1 MKLLRLEN
9 CNVPFPLPTKAH
21 LVALVAI
28 ALATAIFIIDTFS
41 PLGIA
46 IAALYALVVVL
57 AARLI
62 SRAGVLAVA
71 LGCLALTVLSYTV
84 QHGVDFESASFV
96 RCLVSILAIAITTFL
111 ALKTQAAATAL
122 HEQAELLDVTHDG
135 VFARTMDDV
144 ITYWNRGA
152 EELYGW
158 KRDEAVGRVSHELMR
173 TKFPVP
179 LEEISAELSRAGR
192 WEGEL
197 VHTSKAGRQIDVAS
211 RWSLQRDERMR
222 PVAILETNNDITAT
236 KHAQAALHAAQAEL
250 AHVTRITTLGEMSA
264 TIAHEVNQ
272 PLAAIIT
279 HGEASLRWLKREAP
293 VIEEALRA
301 VTRIIGDAN
310 RASDVIRRI
319 RELAKKAEPEV
330 TNLNIKNVVEEVV
343 ALVRHE
349 ALSHRVALRLN
360 LAPQLPLVLAD
371 RIQLQQVIINLLMN
385 GLQAMAKVAD
395 RPRVLSIR
403 TCPYES
409 DKVLVSI
416 EDAGVGMEG
425 ESADQLFNAFYTTKP
440 NGMGMG
446 LSICRSIVE
455 AHGGRIWAARNSGP
469 GMTFQFTVCA
479 VGEEAR

>member
-1 MKLLRLEN
+1 M
-9 CNVPFPLPTKAH
+9 PFPLPTQSQ
-21 LVALVAI
+21 LVALLAI
-28 ALATAIFIIDTFS
+28 ALAIAIFTVDTFS
-41 PLGIA
+41 PLGFA
-46 IAALYALVVVL
+46 VAALYALVVVL

-71 LGCLALTVLSYTV
+71 WGCLALTVLSYTV
-84 QHGVDFESASFV
+84 QHGTDFESVSFV
-96 RCLVSILAIAITTFL
+96 RCLVSLLAIAITTFL

-122 HEQAELLDVTHDG
+122 HDQAELLDVTHDG
-135 VFARTMDDV
+135 VFARTMADV

-158 KRDEAVGRVSHELMR
+158 KRDEAVGCVSHELMR

-179 LEEISAELSRAGR
+179 LEEISAELSRTGR

-197 VHTSKAGRQIDVAS
+197 VHTSKDGRQIDVGS

-272 PLAAIIT
+272 PLAAIVT
-279 HGEASLRWLKREAP
+279 HGEASLRWLKRDAP
-293 VIEEALRA
+293 VIEEALHA

-330 TNLNIKNVVEEVV
+330 TNLDINSVVEEVV

-360 LAPQLPLVLAD
+360 LAPHLPLVLGD

-395 RPRVLSIR
+395 RPRVLFVR
-403 TCPYES
+403 TRPYES
-409 DKVLVSI
+409 DKVLVSV
-416 EDAGVGMEG
+416 EDVGVGMEG

>member
-1 MKLLRLEN
+1 VEDCK
-9 CNVPFPLPTKAH
+9 VPFPLPTKSH

-28 ALATAIFIIDTFS
+28 ALATAIFIVDTFT

-46 IAALYALVVVL
+46 VAALYALVVVL

-62 SRAGVLAVA
+62 SRAGVFAVA
-71 LGCLALTVLSYTV
+71 WGCLALTVLSYTV

-96 RCLVSILAIAITTFL
+96 RCLVSLLAIAITTFL

-135 VFARTMDDV
+135 VFARNMDDV

-158 KRDEAVGRVSHELMR
+158 KREEAVGRISHELLR
-173 TKFPVP
+173 TNFPVP
-179 LEEISAELSRAGR
+179 LEEISAELSRTGR

-197 VHTSKAGRQIDVAS
+197 VHTSKDGRQIDVGS

-264 TIAHEVNQ
+264 SIAHEVNQ
-272 PLAAIIT
+272 PLAAIVT
-279 HGEASLRWLKREAP
+279 HGEASLRWLKRDSPE
-293 VIEEALRA
+293 IDEALQA

-330 TNLNIKNVVEEVV
+330 TSLDINDVIEEAV

-360 LAPQLPLVLAD
+360 LAPHLPLVLGD

-395 RPRVLSIR
+395 HPRVLFIR
-403 TCPYES
+403 TRPHES
-409 DKVLVSI
+409 DKVLVSV
-416 EDAGVGMEG
+416 EDVGVGIEG

>member
-1 MKLLRLEN
+1 M
-9 CNVPFPLPTKAH
+9 PFPLPTKSQ
-21 LVALVAI
+21 LVALLAI
-28 ALATAIFIIDTFS
+28 ALATAIFIVDTFT

-46 IAALYALVVVL
+46 VAALYALVVVL

-62 SRAGVLAVA
+62 SRAGVFAVA
-71 LGCLALTVLSYTV
+71 WGCLALTVLSYTV

-96 RCLVSILAIAITTFL
+96 RCLVCLLAIAITTFL
-111 ALKTQAAATAL
+111 ALKTQEAATAL
-122 HEQAELLDVTHDG
+122 HDQAELLDVTHDG
-135 VFARTMDDV
+135 VFARTMADV

-158 KRDEAVGRVSHELMR
+158 KRDEAVGRISHELMR

-179 LEEISAELSRAGR
+179 LEEITAELSRTGR

-197 VHTSKAGRQIDVAS
+197 VHTSKDGRQIDVGS

-272 PLAAIIT
+272 PLAAIVT
-279 HGEASLRWLKREAP
+279 HGEASLRWLKRDAP
-293 VIEEALRA
+293 VIEEALQA

-330 TNLNIKNVVEEVV
+330 TNLDINVVVEEVI

-349 ALSHRVALRLN
+349 AHSHRVALRLN
-360 LAPQLPLVLAD
+360 LAPHLPLVLGD

-395 RPRVLSIR
+395 RPRVLFIR
-403 TCPYES
+403 TRPHEL
-409 DKVLVSI
+409 DKVLVSV
-416 EDAGVGMEG
+416 EDVGVGMEG
-425 ESADQLFNAFYTTKP
+425 ELADHLFNAFYTTKP

-479 VGEEAR
+479 IGEEAR

>member
-1 MKLLRLEN
+1 M
-9 CNVPFPLPTKAH
+9 PFPLPTKSQ
-21 LVALVAI
+21 LVALLAI

-71 LGCLALTVLSYTV
+71 WGCLVLTGLSYTV

-96 RCLVSILAIAITTFL
+96 RCLVSLLAIAITTFL

-122 HEQAELLDVTHDG
+122 HDQAELLDVTHDG
-135 VFARTMDDV
+135 VFARTMADV

-158 KRDEAVGRVSHELMR
+158 KRAEAVGCVSHELMR

-179 LEEISAELSRAGR
+179 LEDISAELSRTGR

-197 VHTSKAGRQIDVAS
+197 VHTGKDGRQIDVSS

-272 PLAAIIT
+272 PLAAIVT
-279 HGEASLRWLKREAP
+279 HGEASLRWLKRDAP
-293 VIEEALRA
+293 VIEEALQA

-330 TNLNIKNVVEEVV
+330 INLDINDVVEEVV

-349 ALSHRVALRLN
+349 ALSHRVALQLN
-360 LAPQLPLVLAD
+360 LAPHLPSVLGD

-395 RPRVLSIR
+395 RPRVLFIR
-403 TCPYES
+403 TRPYES
-409 DKVLVSI
+409 DKVLVS
-416 EDAGVGMEG
+416 VEG
-425 ESADQLFNAFYTTKP
+425 RRRWDRGQIGRSAFQRLLHDEAKRDGHGAVYLPFDRRGARRTH
-440 NGMGMG
+440 MG
-446 LSICRSIVE
+446 
-455 AHGGRIWAARNSGP
+455 
-469 GMTFQFTVCA
+469 CA
-479 VGEEAR
+479 